1 MPKGDDDSEERER
14 DETKLRANFNE
25 AKGSER

>member
-1 MPKGDDDSEERER
+1 MPEGDDDSDERER